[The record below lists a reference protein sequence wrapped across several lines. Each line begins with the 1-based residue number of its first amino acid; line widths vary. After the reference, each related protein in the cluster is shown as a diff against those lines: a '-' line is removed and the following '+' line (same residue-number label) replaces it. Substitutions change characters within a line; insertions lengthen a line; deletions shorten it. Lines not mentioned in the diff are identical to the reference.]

1 MTALLLIVLTFAA
14 FRPCNTPSPI
24 VIVEDFSFAPA
35 ISPPPPVTDTSV
47 MSVISGLKR
56 EVDGLKMQLL
66 AATKA
71 AAAVAVEVGV
81 EATKPENIQPDKF
94 ARRRQLLKKACK
106 IVGVGVGLVITQSA
120 VGAGMRFI
128 SGRGFQLG
136 WVGGYYHRVVDGWA
150 KVGVKAVKG
159 VNKAPIRQ
167 ARKIVKVKRGLK

>member
-1 MTALLLIVLTFAA
+1 LKDKQQAKTTRFYKLALLAMAVLLLIVLTFAA
-14 FRPCNTPSPI
+14 FTPSPI

-94 ARRRQLLKKACK
+94 A
-106 IVGVGVGLVITQSA
+106 
-120 VGAGMRFI
+120 
-128 SGRGFQLG
+128 
-136 WVGGYYHRVVDGWA
+136 
-150 KVGVKAVKG
+150 
-159 VNKAPIRQ
+159 
-167 ARKIVKVKRGLK
+167 